1 MLACRAKVPDRLHLK
16 ILSPKIFLQKLPT
29 ALAQVNEG
37 NTFENLVDEIRQIIY
52 SLYRVKQITKIL
64 YNNITNSISVTIQN
78 KYYIYEF

>member
-16 ILSPKIFLQKLPT
+16 ILSPKKFLQKLPT

-64 YNNITNSISVTIQN
+64 YNIITNSISVTIQN
-78 KYYIYEF
+78 EYYVYEF